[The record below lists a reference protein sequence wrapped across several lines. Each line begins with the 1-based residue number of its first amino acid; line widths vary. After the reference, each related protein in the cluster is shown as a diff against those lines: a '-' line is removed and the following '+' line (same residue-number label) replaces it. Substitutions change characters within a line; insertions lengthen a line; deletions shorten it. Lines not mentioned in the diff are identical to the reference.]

1 MDHSIEKAYFCS
13 KTEFLM
19 LLGMAGAGQVYSFEL
34 PKREEL
40 TEEDLTLA
48 LYHLIKKG
56 FLQMKDKPVLAPDLR
71 QILKP
76 VCQTQLALQVIPGNN
91 EPQKI
96 CYLSGEYAAVT
107 ELCRESEEL
116 RLCLLERDELLRR
129 LTAESELGRT
139 LLQTEAEGRL
149 LICHDETV
157 GQEQETL
164 SSGRLLSGKEL
175 SMLEPLSAVIE
186 QDGVRSAW
194 ELFDRKAGAAAERFL
209 FLEGSAFSWI
219 LKQTWESCAAVPD
232 SLEAREELGRELSCL
247 HIVSR

>member
-19 LLGMAGAGQVYSFEL
+19 LLGMSGAGQVYSFEL

-48 LYHLIKKG
+48 LYHLIRKG
-56 FLQMKDKPVLAPDLR
+56 FLQMKDRPVLAPALR

-116 RLCLLERDELLRR
+116 RICLLEKAELLKQ
-129 LTAESELGRT
+129 LTSEQELGRA
-139 LLQTEAEGRL
+139 LLQTEAEGQL
-149 LICHDETV
+149 LICHDEAV
-157 GQEQETL
+157 KREQEIL
-164 SSGRLLSGKEL
+164 SSGQRLSGKEL

-194 ELFDRKAGAAAERFL
+194 ELFDRKAGMATERFL

-219 LKQTWESCAAVPD
+219 LKQTWEACAAVPD
-232 SLEAREELGRELSCL
+232 SLEAREKLGRELLGL
-247 HIVSR
+247 HIVSQ